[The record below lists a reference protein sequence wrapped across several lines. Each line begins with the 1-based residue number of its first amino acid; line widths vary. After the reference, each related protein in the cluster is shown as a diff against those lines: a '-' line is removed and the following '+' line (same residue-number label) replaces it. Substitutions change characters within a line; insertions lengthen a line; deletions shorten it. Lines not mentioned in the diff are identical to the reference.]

1 MNAIHTPEIAAAAL
15 ASSGLSPEQRAV
27 ALADPSAALTA
38 WVRIDGPLDV
48 VALRWAVEQAVAEH
62 DLLRTAFGAVDGYRG
77 LRQWSLPA
85 TPVLDWQ
92 GADLRDADM
101 ADSTANSTADG
112 ADEREGGLHGRGEGV
127 SALHAWLG
135 ALATPLAIDEGRVV
149 RAGLARLGEAR
160 HVLAVHASALVVDAG
175 SLIALLARV
184 AEIATA
190 DAIGTEHFQY
200 AQYVDWRAEL
210 ASDDGAQAGNAY
222 WQRHFAGTADDA
234 VAAST
239 TGAVGVVRALNV
251 ADWQAPRLAE
261 PLAPRAGR
269 VQARAA
275 LPADLVRRLTDAN
288 ANGDG
293 DGDASAAGPERLLH
307 AVWLLLLARLN
318 GFEPFVAG
326 WRHDC
331 RADYDLMRGGM
342 GLFEKI
348 LPMAMTPRPEARF
361 SNWLAHCAAIA
372 TNHVDAQEYWPVD
385 APPTTAHREAVFGWR
400 EAVPPAAGWSAPEV
414 ELPESD
420 VALSLDVHWGPRPEL
435 ALSADGTRHSRA
447 AVERLLCQFTTL
459 LRAALDRPKAAM
471 HTLDP
476 VGEAERAAL
485 LAWRGERRDVG
496 TLTISQHVAEWAAL
510 SPQAPAVEAQGETL
524 DYRSLNQRANRL
536 ARAMTALGVTPGAL
550 VALNLPRSA
559 DLIVAI
565 LATWR
570 AGAAYLPLEPHWPE
584 ARRQA
589 LLADARPALVLHA
602 ASLGGMNAV
611 DAVFR
616 CREAVLAGES
626 LSPAGDPVLD
636 LRTLDAD
643 MPPSVAGLGDLAYVL
658 YTSGSTGQPKGV
670 AIEHGQLLHYVV
682 GSSAAMDLAAS
693 RRWALTSSVVA
704 DLGNTALFGALFN
717 GACLVIA
724 EDADT
729 RDADAFACFVDGRGI
744 DAIKIVPSHLEALLD
759 ARSPR
764 LPRTVVLG
772 GEAAPRALIER
783 IWRLA
788 PDTVIHNHYGPTET
802 TVGVLVHRVRPSDAR
817 GADALP
823 LTQVLPNTRVHVLD
837 EAMRLVPAGAQGQ
850 VHVGGPQLCRG
861 YLGREVPGVFVD
873 DPFRPGERLY
883 RTGDVAQVLAEGGL
897 RLVGRADHQLKLR
910 GFRVDP
916 AEIEGALLTLPGVR
930 QAVVL
935 GIPGAGGI
943 ELTACVAMAEDGA
956 GLDVGIGGLREA
968 LKSLLPSHM
977 VPARVMRVDDFPRL
991 PNGKLDRAAIA
1002 TLVAS
1007 ALTSP
1012 STTTATSTSSVVV
1025 PGALGA
1031 LDALSGT
1038 SGPTA
1043 SVQAASAGAPRDA
1056 LESVLSQGM
1065 GLLLG
1070 RGPIGIDEDF
1080 FGLGGH
1086 SLLVIRLVARLRK
1099 LLGIEI
1105 EPGLV
1110 FDHPTVA
1117 ELAAALRA
1125 GPWDTSGFERLAATD
1140 WQTSETAGP
1149 QTATS
1154 ETATS
1159 ETAASET
1166 AASETATPSP

>member
-38 WVRIDGPLDV
+38 WVRINGPLDA
-48 VALRWAVEQAVAEH
+48 VALRRAVEQAVAEH

-77 LRQWSLPA
+77 LRQWPLPA
-85 TPVLDWQ
+85 TPALDWQ
-92 GADLRDADM
+92 RADLRDADM
-101 ADSTANSTADG
+101 ADSTADG
-112 ADEREGGLHGRGEGV
+112 ADGREDGLHGREEGV

-135 ALATPLAIDEGRVV
+135 ALATPLAIDEGRVI
-149 RAGLARLGEAR
+149 RAGLARLGEAS

-210 ASDDGAQAGNAY
+210 ASDGDAQSGNAY

-234 VAAST
+234 GAAS
-239 TGAVGVVRALNV
+239 AAGVVDVVSEQIV
-251 ADWQAPRLAE
+251 ANWQAPRLAK

-269 VQARAA
+269 VRARAA
-275 LPADLVRRLTDAN
+275 LPADLVRRLVDVDVDRGAGAT
-288 ANGDG
+288 
-293 DGDASAAGPERLLH
+293 GPERLLQ

-361 SNWLAHCAAIA
+361 SDWLAHCSAIA

-435 ALSADGTRHSRA
+435 VLSADGTRHSRA

-459 LRAALDRPKAAM
+459 LRAALDRPQAAM

-476 VGEAERAAL
+476 VGEAERTAL

-536 ARAMTALGVTPGAL
+536 ARAMSSLGVTPGAL

-584 ARRQA
+584 ARRLA

-611 DAVFR
+611 DVALD
-616 CREAVLAGES
+616 CRAAVLAGES
-626 LSPAGDPVLD
+626 LSPAGEPVLD

-643 MPPSVAGLGDLAYVL
+643 MPPSVAGLADLAYVL

-729 RDADAFACFVDGRGI
+729 RDADAFARFIDGRGI
-744 DAIKIVPSHLEALLD
+744 DTIKIVPSHLEALLD

-802 TVGVLVHRVRPSDAR
+802 TVGVLVHRVRPSDAQ

-873 DPFRPGERLY
+873 DPFHPGERLY

-897 RLVGRADHQLKLR
+897 RLIGRADHQLKLR

-916 AEIEGALLTLPGVR
+916 AEVEGALLALTGVR

-935 GIPGAGGI
+935 GMPGAGGI
-943 ELTACVAMAEDGA
+943 ELTACVAVAEDGA
-956 GLDVGIGGLREA
+956 GVDVGLHGLREA

-977 VPARVMRVDDFPRL
+977 VPTRVMRVDDFPRL

-1012 STTTATSTSSVVV
+1012 PTTNPTSTSSVVM

-1031 LDALSGT
+1031 LNGT

-1056 LESVLSQGM
+1056 LETVLSQGM

-1080 FGLGGH
+1080 FELGGH

-1154 ETATS
+1154 QTAT
-1159 ETAASET
+1159 SET

>member
-1 MNAIHTPEIAAAAL
+1 MNAVHTPEIAAAAAL

-38 WVRIDGPLDV
+38 WVRIDGPLDA
-48 VALRWAVEQAVAEH
+48 VALRRAVEQAVAEH

-85 TPVLDWQ
+85 TPALDWQ

-101 ADSTANSTADG
+101 ADSTADSTADG
-112 ADEREGGLHGRGEGV
+112 ADGRQGGRHGRDEGA
-127 SALHAWLG
+127 SALHTWLG

-184 AEIATA
+184 AGIATA
-190 DAIGTEHFQY
+190 EATDTEHFQY

-222 WQRHFAGTADDA
+222 WQRHFAGAAVDA
-234 VAAST
+234 VAANT

-251 ADWQAPRLAE
+251 ADWQAPRLAK

-275 LPADLVRRLTDAN
+275 LPTDLVRRLTDAN
-288 ANGDG
+288 ADGDG
-293 DGDASAAGPERLLH
+293 DGDASAAGPERLLQ

-342 GLFEKI
+342 GLFEKL

-361 SNWLAHCAAIA
+361 SDWLAHCAAIA

-400 EAVPPAAGWSAPEV
+400 EAVPPAAGWSAPDV

-435 ALSADGTRHSRA
+435 VLSADGTRHSRA
-447 AVERLLCQFTTL
+447 AVERLLWQFNTL
-459 LRAALDRPKAAM
+459 LRAALDHPHAAM
-471 HTLDP
+471 HMLDP
-476 VGEAERAAL
+476 VGEAERTAL

-536 ARAMTALGVTPGAL
+536 ARAMSSLGVTPGAL

-584 ARRQA
+584 VRRKA

-611 DAVFR
+611 DVALH
-616 CREAVLAGES
+616 CRAAVLAGEG
-626 LSPAGDPVLD
+626 LSPADEPALD
-636 LRTLDAD
+636 LCTLDAD

-729 RDADAFACFVDGRGI
+729 RDADAFARFVDGRGI

-802 TVGVLVHRVRPSDAR
+802 TVGVLIHRVRPSDAQ

-897 RLVGRADHQLKLR
+897 RLIGRADHQLKLR

-916 AEIEGALLTLPGVR
+916 AEVEGALLTLSGVR

-935 GIPGAGGI
+935 GMPGAGGI

-956 GLDVGIGGLREA
+956 GADLGLGGLREA
-968 LKSLLPSHM
+968 LKSLLPTHM

-1012 STTTATSTSSVVV
+1012 STTTATSTPSVVV
-1025 PGALGA
+1025 PGA

-1056 LESVLSQGM
+1056 LETVLSQGM

-1080 FGLGGH
+1080 FELGGH

-1110 FDHPTVA
+1110 FAHPTVA

-1154 ETATS
+1154 QTAP
-1159 ETAASET
+1159 SET

>member
-1 MNAIHTPEIAAAAL
+1 MNAIHTPEIAAAAAL
-15 ASSGLSPEQRAV
+15 TSSGLSPEQRAV

-38 WVRIDGPLDV
+38 WVRIGGPLDA
-48 VALRWAVEQAVAEH
+48 VALRRAVEQAVAEH

-92 GADLRDADM
+92 GADLRNADM
-101 ADSTANSTADG
+101 ADSMANSTSDG
-112 ADEREGGLHGRGEGV
+112 ADGREGGLHGREEGV

-135 ALATPLAIDEGRVV
+135 ALATPLAIDEGRVI

-190 DAIGTEHFQY
+190 DATGTEHFQY

-210 ASDDGAQAGNAY
+210 ASDDEAQAGNAY

-234 VAAST
+234 VAGST

-251 ADWQAPRLAE
+251 ADWQAPRLAR

-288 ANGDG
+288 ANANANGDGDGDG

-361 SNWLAHCAAIA
+361 SDWLAHCAAIA

-435 ALSADGTRHSRA
+435 VLNADGTRHSRT

-459 LRAALDRPKAAM
+459 LHAALDRPQAEM
-471 HTLDP
+471 HALDP
-476 VGEAERAAL
+476 VGETERAAL

-550 VALNLPRSA
+550 VALNMPRSA

-602 ASLGGMNAV
+602 TSLGGMNAV
-611 DAVFR
+611 DVALH
-616 CREAVLAGES
+616 CRAAVLAGES
-626 LSPAGDPVLD
+626 LSPAAEPVVD
-636 LRTLDAD
+636 LRTLDAN

-724 EDADT
+724 EDAET
-729 RDADAFACFVDGRGI
+729 RDADAFARFIDGRGI

-802 TVGVLVHRVRPSDAR
+802 TVGVLVHRVRPSDAH

-873 DPFRPGERLY
+873 DPFQPGERLY

-897 RLVGRADHQLKLR
+897 RLIGRADHQLKLR

-916 AEIEGALLTLPGVR
+916 AEVEGALLTLPGVR

-935 GIPGAGGI
+935 GIPGASGI

-956 GLDVGIGGLREA
+956 GADVGLGGLREA

-1012 STTTATSTSSVVV
+1012 PTKNPTSTSSVVV

-1038 SGPTA
+1038 SGPMA

-1056 LESVLSQGM
+1056 LETVLSQGM

-1080 FGLGGH
+1080 FELGGH

-1140 WQTSETAGP
+1140 WQTSETAAP

-1154 ETATS
+1154 Q
-1159 ETAASET
+1159 TAASET
-1166 AASETATPSP
+1166 AMPSP